1 MTKKHFEK
9 IAQILG
15 KMKREQEFHQMVN
28 RLMNFFE
35 EENPNFDRSK
45 FLEAVKKYSYSSEI
59 PKNMREKLTIPVE

>member
-1 MTKKHFEK
+1 
-9 IAQILG
+9 
-15 KMKREQEFHQMVN
+15 MKREKEFHKMVN

-59 PKNMREKLTIPVE
+59 PKAMREKLTIPAE

>member
-15 KMKREQEFHQMVN
+15 QMKREDEFHKMVN

-35 EENPNFDRSK
+35 EEN
-45 FLEAVKKYSYSSEI
+45 LQ
-59 PKNMREKLTIPVE
+59 T

>member
-15 KMKREQEFHQMVN
+15 QMKREDEFHKMVN

-35 EENPNFDRSK
+35 EENPNFDRSV
-45 FLEAVKKYSYSSEI
+45 FLEAVKKSSYSSEI
-59 PKNMREKLTIPVE
+59 PKRMQEKLTIPVE

>member
-15 KMKREQEFHQMVN
+15 QAKREKEFSQMVN

-35 EENPNFDRSK
+35 EENPNFDRSV
-45 FLEAVKKYSYSSEI
+45 FLRAVNKYSYSSEI
-59 PKNMREKLTIPVE
+59 PKEMREKLTIPAE

>member
-15 KMKREQEFHQMVN
+15 QMKREQEFHKMVN

-35 EENPNFDRSK
+35 EENPNFDRSI
-45 FLEAVKKYSYSSEI
+45 FLETVKKYSYSSEI